1 MSMPS
6 IGLTVPIIAPPPD
19 ISDAFL
25 FSKSYHDIVNSV
37 VTEYYRPDVL
47 RLSKKCYD
55 LTMKIENV
63 RRFISTLEEASAKGP
78 IPPFMQG
85 TIKIPKI
92 QFTKEFEFTPAH
104 QNATHELSEDVK
116 QMQKSMIWKC
126 IEMKTTEL
134 ESLKALNVV
143 ETLVREGEKEIDSI
157 FTNVSSFFNEPSL
170 SMVNDYVNVKRLLPL
185 ILNQT
190 KRLAANKVLEQAA
203 VRTRKAEKKIDIGV
217 VMGNAPSDDLISY
230 IRSEVAKH
238 LKLAQSNKIIPKDH
252 DKSRNGHVPTK
263 KTLNPKSVTKVQKKS
278 QKVAKGN
285 VNEKRRQTKKCLD
298 RHH

>member
-1 MSMPS
+1 MPS

-19 ISDAFL
+19 ISDVFQ

-37 VTEYYRPDVL
+37 VTESYRPDVL

-55 LTMKIENV
+55 LTVKIYNE
-63 RRFISTLEEASAKGP
+63 RRFISSLEEASAKGS
-78 IPPFMQG
+78 IPPFIQDA
-85 TIKIPKI
+85 IKIPKI

-104 QNATHELSEDVK
+104 QNATHELSEHVI
-116 QMQKSMIWKC
+116 QIQKSMIWKC

-134 ESLKALNVV
+134 EYLKAPIVFD
-143 ETLVREGEKEIDSI
+143 TLVKEGEKEIDRI
-157 FTNVSSFFNEPSL
+157 FTYASSFSNEPSL

-190 KRLAANKVLEQAA
+190 KQLAANKVLEQAA
-203 VRTRKAEKKIDIGV
+203 AKTRKAEKKIDIGV

-230 IRSEVAKH
+230 IRSEVAKN
-238 LKLAQSNKIIPKDH
+238 LKLAQSNKIIQKNH
-252 DKSRNGHVPTK
+252 DKSRNGHVSTK
-263 KTLNPKSVTKVQKKS
+263 KTLKPKSVTKVQKKS

-285 VNEKRRQTKKCLD
+285 ANEKRRQIKKCLD